1 MRMIAIAAMWVV
13 LAVGLCATGNAL
25 AKDVP
30 AAAYDAQSR
39 FSGFAHVGGPKS
51 PGSGAGANDE
61 SFARGNG
68 GKLSLGPES
77 AAGFWPQ
84 AR

>member
-1 MRMIAIAAMWVV
+1 MRTIAIGSMSAV
-13 LAVGLCATGNAL
+13 LVVGLCVTGNAL

-30 AAAYDAQSR
+30 AAAYDAQSS
-39 FSGFAHVGGPKS
+39 FSGFAHVGSPKS
-51 PGSGAGANDE
+51 PGSGPGANDE

-77 AAGFWPQ
+77 AAGSWPTT
-84 AR
+84 R